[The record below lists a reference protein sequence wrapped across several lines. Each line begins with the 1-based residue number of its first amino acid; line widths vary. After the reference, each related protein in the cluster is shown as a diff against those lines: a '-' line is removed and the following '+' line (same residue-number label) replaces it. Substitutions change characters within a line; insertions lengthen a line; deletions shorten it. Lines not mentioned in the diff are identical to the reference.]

1 MKILKQRAYVI
12 LSMVLLAM
20 TVFGTKAVA
29 QNNNIIQSGCP
40 SIQVRATHRDNPNAD
55 TTLHC
60 GDCITLTAYSNAT
73 AVTATDYTV
82 SSIPCTPPFTYTA
95 GRLITFQ
102 NADDYYADT
111 LRMPFDF
118 CFYGNTYNYAVVGLN
133 GMVTFNINNYLGRN
147 EYIFSSGCPI
157 PNNPNNFPA
166 TSLNAIYGVYEDLYP
181 YYTDYTTGTT
191 YGEVH
196 MDVLGEYPCRAACFS
211 FYRCPPYGN
220 YDTFHTSM
228 IVLYEGTN
236 IIDVYIDS
244 HMGAASTNYG
254 EKLVGIQNAAGTQA
268 VVPPGR
274 NGGVWRTRNE
284 AWRFTPTGTPN
295 YRVTWYQGR
304 DTNGRQLFSEVINND
319 TAKSRWRVCPTEPTD
334 YTVRMEYVACNGDVF
349 DLTSTVHI
357 NADTIKREYYDT
369 CSDTPIEFGGVMRY
383 TTGIYYD
390 TVKRRNNLRCDSV
403 IRELTFGRISHS
415 WDSVIA
421 CGRYVW
427 RDGKTYTRS
436 TILPTFLTT
445 NDIGCDS
452 IIHLHLT
459 MDYTFRDTIVDTIC
473 EGQQSFL
480 GGNAYSRP
488 GRYVDTLFSR
498 YGCDSIVSLNL
509 TVIPL
514 PSIELHNTGFDCETQ
529 TFGLLVQTTDD
540 TMFHWTS
547 YPYDLSLEGQ
557 ERQQLVHVAPVRPTT
572 YTVSA
577 GRADFSPA
585 CEVRESILVN
595 PSPKLE
601 ARIHRDPE
609 HVMLYNTQMKFTDVS
624 LGHVVQRWWTCERK
638 DNVDTTPY
646 TYYNYPDRQDSTWVK
661 LVVRNE
667 YLCYDSTMMIISV
680 NYHGDSNGI
689 GNRGEIWL
697 PNAFSPDLPTNKFFT
712 AKGIGILEFH
722 ITLYNRAGQKV
733 YESDD
738 INGKWDGTYNGQVCQ
753 AGVYTYLLRY
763 ISQEQPGVEIN
774 RKGSVLLVR

>member
-1 MKILKQRAYVI
+1 MKTQRQSAYGILVIAMMLAVSFCNRA
-12 LSMVLLAM
+12 
-20 TVFGTKAVA
+20 FA
-29 QNNNIIQSGCP
+29 QGVKGCP
-40 SIQVRATHRDNPNAD
+40 YIEVRATDLESPNLD

-60 GDCITLTAYSNAT
+60 GECVVLKAKANAT
-73 AVTATDYTV
+73 PINTSDYSV
-82 SSIPCTPPFTYTA
+82 MSIPYIPPVSFNA
-95 GRLITFQ
+95 GRVLSLTG
-102 NADDYYADT
+102 DDYYADT
-111 LRMPFDF
+111 LKLPFDF
-118 CFYGNTYNYAVVGLN
+118 CFYGNTYTAVAVSTN
-133 GMVTFNINNYLGRN
+133 GMVSFDLSHLGQN
-147 EYIFSSGCPI
+147 MTYSFYNSCPI
-157 PNNPNNFPA
+157 PNVNFP
-166 TSLNAIYGVYEDLYP
+166 SDVRNAIYGVYEDITIG
-181 YYTDYTTGTT
+181 YYNNQ
-191 YGEVH
+191 GELR
-196 MDVLGEYPCRAACFS
+196 MDVFGDYPCRTACFIW
-211 FYRCPPYGN
+211 RDCPLFGN
-220 YDTFHTSM
+220 QDTAHSSM

-236 IIDVYIDS
+236 IIDVYIEK
-244 HMGAASTNYG
+244 HIGEASTNNG
-254 EKLVGIQNAAGTQA
+254 EALVGIQDAAGTFGIA
-268 VVPPGR
+268 PPGR
-274 NGGVWRTRNE
+274 NGGVWRTTRE
-284 AWRFTPTGTPN
+284 AWRFTPIGTPD
-295 YRVTWYQGR
+295 YTVTWYQGA
-304 DTNGRQLFSEVINND
+304 DTNGRQLFSERIQSD
-319 TAKSRWRVCPTEPTD
+319 TAVSRWRVCPTEPAD
-334 YTVRMEYVACNGDVF
+334 YTARLEYVACNGDVF

-369 CSDTPIEFGGVMRY
+369 CSDTPIMFGGVMRY
-383 TTGIYYD
+383 TTGVYYD

-403 IRELTFGRISHS
+403 IRQLTFGRISHS

-436 TILPTFLTT
+436 TVLPTFLTT

-473 EGQQSFL
+473 DGQQSFL
-480 GGNAYSRP
+480 GNNAYSRP
-488 GRYVDTLFSR
+488 GRYVDTLYSM
-498 YGCDSIVSLNL
+498 YGCDSIISLNL

-514 PSIELHNTGFDCETQ
+514 PSVELHNTGFDCETQ

-540 TMFHWTS
+540 TMFSWTS
-547 YPYDLSLEGQ
+547 TPYDLSLEGQ
-557 ERQQLVHVAPVRPTT
+557 ERQHLIHVAPVRPTT
-572 YTVSA
+572 YTLSA

-585 CEVRESILVN
+585 CVVRESILVN

-638 DNVDTTPY
+638 DNVDTTAY

-667 YLCYDSTMMIISV
+667 YLCYDSTVQIISV
-680 NYHGDSNGI
+680 NYHGGSGNMGDSANV

-697 PNAFSPDLPTNKFFT
+697 PNAFSPDLPTNKFFM

-722 ITLYNRAGQKV
+722 IALYNRAGQKV

-738 INGKWDGTYNGQVCQ
+738 INDKWDGTYNGNMCQ
-753 AGVYTYLLRY
+753 AGVYTYVLRY
-763 ISQEQPGVEIN
+763 ISQQQPGTEIN

>member
-1 MKILKQRAYVI
+1 MLI
-12 LSMVLLAM
+12 AM
-20 TVFGTKAVA
+20 AFCTKAVA
-29 QNNNIIQSGCP
+29 QNNNFLESGCP
-40 SIQVRATHRDNPNAD
+40 SIHVRATHPSNPNAD

-73 AVTATDYTV
+73 AVTANDYTV
-82 SSIPCTPPFTYTA
+82 SSIPFVPPYSFNSGSRVNIIY
-95 GRLITFQ
+95 
-102 NADDYYADT
+102 DDQWADT
-111 LRMPFDF
+111 LHLPFSF
-118 CFYGNTYNYAVVGLN
+118 CFYGNTYNVAVVGTN
-133 GMVTFNINNYLGRN
+133 GIISFNQAYAGGTCLWNYYPQL
-147 EYIFSSGCPI
+147 PI
-157 PNNPNNFPA
+157 PNASFP
-166 TSLNAIYGVYEDLYP
+166 SLNAVYGVYEDI
-181 YYTDYTTGTT
+181 DISEGGTV
-191 YGEVH
+191 YMG
-196 MDVLGEYPCRAACFS
+196 VLGEYPCRAAIFN
-211 FYRCPPYGN
+211 FYQIPLFDNDAYAN
-220 YDTFHTSM
+220 TYQ

-236 IIDVYIDS
+236 IIDVYIKDRECCS
-244 HMGAASTNYG
+244 STNNG
-254 EKLVGIQNAAGTQA
+254 VGIVGLQNATGTMA
-268 VVPPGR
+268 ITAPGR
-274 NGGVWRTRNE
+274 DGVVNSGTWTTHNE

-357 NADTIKREYYDT
+357 NADTIKREFYDT

-383 TTGIYYD
+383 TTGVYYD
-390 TVKRRNNLRCDSV
+390 TVKRNNNYYCDSI
-403 IRELTFGRISHS
+403 IRQLTLGRISHS

-436 TILPTFLTT
+436 TVLPTFLTT

-473 EGQQSFL
+473 DGQQSFL
-480 GGNAYSRP
+480 GNNAYSRP
-488 GRYVDTLFSR
+488 GRYVDTLYSM
-498 YGCDSIVSLNL
+498 YGCDSIISLNL

-514 PSIELHNTGFDCETQ
+514 PSVELHNTGFDCETQ

-540 TMFHWTS
+540 TMFSWTS
-547 YPYDLSLEGQ
+547 TPYDLSLEGQ
-557 ERQQLVHVAPVRPTT
+557 ERQHLIHVAPVRPTT
-572 YTVSA
+572 YTLSA

-585 CEVRESILVN
+585 CVVRESILVN

-638 DNVDTTPY
+638 DNVDTTVY

-667 YLCYDSTMMIISV
+667 YLCYDSTVQIISV
-680 NYHGDSNGI
+680 NYHGGSGNMGDSANV

-697 PNAFSPDLPTNKFFT
+697 PNAFSPDLPTNKFFM

-722 ITLYNRAGQKV
+722 IALYNRAGQKV

-738 INGKWDGTYNGQVCQ
+738 INDKWDGTYNGQMCQ
-753 AGVYTYLLRY
+753 AGVYTYVLRY
-763 ISQEQPGVEIN
+763 ISQQQPGTEIN